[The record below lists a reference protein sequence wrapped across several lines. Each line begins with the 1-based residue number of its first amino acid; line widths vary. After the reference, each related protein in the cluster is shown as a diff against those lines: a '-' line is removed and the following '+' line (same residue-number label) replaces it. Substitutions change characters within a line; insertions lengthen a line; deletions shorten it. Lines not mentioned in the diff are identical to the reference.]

1 MNPRGNSKRFSA
13 RPFTRSPRIQ
23 VKRAAVSRGMANA
36 SDPGKAPGLYGVTV
50 GPYVYTP
57 GILSK
62 NGVPVVLQVTDPLL
76 QNFLTDV
83 RQAES
88 DLAGRWACALSFS

>member
-1 MNPRGNSKRFSA
+1 
-13 RPFTRSPRIQ
+13 
-23 VKRAAVSRGMANA
+23 MANA
-36 SDPGKAPGLYGVTV
+36 SDPGESVGLYGVTV

-62 NGVPVVLQVTDPLL
+62 DGVPVVLQVTDPLL
-76 QNFLTDV
+76 ENFLTAV
-83 RQAES
+83 RKLES